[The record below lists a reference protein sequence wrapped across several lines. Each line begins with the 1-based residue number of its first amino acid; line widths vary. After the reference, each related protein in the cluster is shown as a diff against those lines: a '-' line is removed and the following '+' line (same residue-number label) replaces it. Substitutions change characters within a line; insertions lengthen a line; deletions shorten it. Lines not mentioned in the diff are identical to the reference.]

1 MVKDDLEKFVRNN
14 QDKFDTKTPDPAVLG
29 RILDQMQVK
38 EDVKPKGIVIPFR
51 VIRWAAACLIL
62 AACGIIFWTLQKEP
76 ETGIVKTKNPV
87 RVQVK
92 SPGDDS
98 VKQVQP
104 AEVAKNETKGSKG
117 VDEVDKDL
125 TARKQALLARLK
137 TQRSSSEKRVMFAG
151 LNNMESPA
159 SRITAASRV
168 YKLKN
173 AGNDVVDALVKT
185 LNNDPNTNVR
195 LAALDGLARFY
206 RDGYVRKKLIAS
218 LEKQQDPMVQITLI
232 NLLTRMRESGILD
245 ELDKIVHDE
254 NTQKAVKD
262 CAYSGIIQLRSS

>member
-1 MVKDDLEKFVRNN
+1 VKDDLEKFVHNN
-14 QDKFDTKTPDPAVLG
+14 RDKFDTKTPDPAVLG
-29 RILDQMQVK
+29 RILEQMQVK
-38 EDVKPKGIVIPFR
+38 KEVKPKGIVIPFR

-62 AACGIIFWTLQKEP
+62 AACGIVFWTLQKGP
-76 ETGIVKTKNPV
+76 ETDIVKTKAPVSTMVKNPA
-87 RVQVK
+87 
-92 SPGDDS
+92 GDS
-98 VKQVQP
+98 VKKAQP
-104 AEVAKNETKGSKG
+104 AEVAKAEPTKRKSVDA
-117 VDEVDKDL
+117 VDEDL
-125 TARKQALLARLK
+125 TIRKQVLFAKLK
-137 TQRSSSEKRVMFAG
+137 TERLSSEKRVMFAG

-206 RDGYVRKKLIAS
+206 RDDYVRKKLVAS
-218 LEKQQDPMVQITLI
+218 LEKQQDPLVQITLI
-232 NLLTRMRESGILD
+232 NLLTRMRESGILE
-245 ELDKIVHDE
+245 ELEKIVNDE